1 LSSNNNNLTNNTANL
16 NNYGIY
22 LYFSSNNNID
32 NNTANLNNGYG
43 ICLDSSP
50 NNNNLT
56 NNTANSNDY
65 GIFLTDVDQ
74 NNLSGNTVRYN
85 NWDGVYILATSTN
98 NTINNNMMCDNN
110 QGAGTCYD
118 ISDLDTNTGDNN
130 TCNTTNGWKDT
141 GTTGC
146 TYVCGSTPSLVISS
160 PNNNTNNH
168 YNNVTNIT
176 MSGHRHCPADYST
189 YVNMT
194 YNINCNESGFI
205 LNATELTGEIF
216 SSTYQPL
223 QVITET
229 CIVNYT
235 LECSNGVTSVYMQ
248 PSYNI
253 IIDNINPV
261 WSSYTPA
268 ADGSTWFNG
277 DFTLNLSTS
286 DIYLYDLN
294 CSIYTAGEVEKWNNY
309 TLTSGTTYGVQ
320 NLIDTS
326 GWGSDALMNIT
337 CCSSDYHT
345 YSELGGLT
353 YSLSS
358 EIKMMGLNRKV
369 NETKVKSNAIRW
381 NNKNKTKDWVFGKE
395 FNGKFIEYSDKESTD
410 STLKYVVKKKKTKPK
425 GEEYKVSIT
434 LKKPSGKIGIGVPK
448 QNVRLVSKEMLVFVW
463 GDYTFD
469 FSDMKN
475 DYKVILVE
483 DEDYFIL
490 YINSSECKGSVCVI
504 DPSVLGHNTGCITA
518 TYGFDVDYPVTNLIS
533 PVNGTVSEWNN
544 NTFTCTSTDN
554 FNLSNVTIYIWDSL
568 GAVNY
573 TNIQSIEGT
582 TNTSTWD
589 VNLTSGTYGWNCYVC
604 DHVGNCNWS
613 VQYNL
618 SVNSSSGNC
627 TPNLVNGSWT
637 LNYSDACQMN
647 NTQVD
652 NYYKIEYDN
661 NTCNE
666 TVNVT
671 YTKSNSSNCTPT
683 YNCTTLTY
691 DPTPNE
697 VIHFKLNNVSGICP
711 SGKIVNAQLNNSDWD
726 ACEFTYIADPSGTIV
741 FCENIPDEIPKWIY
755 YLSAGGAGSLLLY
768 YYRYYRKRK

>member
-1 LSSNNNNLTNNTANL
+1 
-16 NNYGIY
+16 
-22 LYFSSNNNID
+22 
-32 NNTANLNNGYG
+32 
-43 ICLDSSP
+43 
-50 NNNNLT
+50 
-56 NNTANSNDY
+56 
-65 GIFLTDVDQ
+65 
-74 NNLSGNTVRYN
+74 
-85 NWDGVYILATSTN
+85 
-98 NTINNNMMCDNN
+98 
-110 QGAGTCYD
+110 
-118 ISDLDTNTGDNN
+118 
-130 TCNTTNGWKDT
+130 
-141 GTTGC
+141 
-146 TYVCGSTPSLVISS
+146 
-160 PNNNTNNH
+160 
-168 YNNVTNIT
+168 
-176 MSGHRHCPADYST
+176 
-189 YVNMT
+189 
-194 YNINCNESGFI
+194 
-205 LNATELTGEIF
+205 
-216 SSTYQPL
+216 
-223 QVITET
+223 
-229 CIVNYT
+229 
-235 LECSNGVTSVYMQ
+235 
-248 PSYNI
+248 
-253 IIDNINPV
+253 
-261 WSSYTPA
+261 
-268 ADGSTWFNG
+268 
-277 DFTLNLSTS
+277 
-286 DIYLYDLN
+286 
-294 CSIYTAGEVEKWNNY
+294 
-309 TLTSGTTYGVQ
+309 
-320 NLIDTS
+320 
-326 GWGSDALMNIT
+326 
-337 CCSSDYHT
+337 
-345 YSELGGLT
+345 
-353 YSLSS
+353 
-358 EIKMMGLNRKV
+358 MMGLNRKV

-381 NNKNKTKDWVFGKE
+381 NDKNKTKDWVFGKE